1 MATVET
7 PPPGAPKPKLK
18 EGTFIFGEDGEQTI
32 TVTDRMLEETR
43 DALLVLEYAVSTACQ
58 QKSDIEVPQK
68 VEVGADIMLPI
79 KNFAAVVKVDPGA
92 GEEARPTGYI
102 SIPVGMWVKFE
113 VAYNSL
119 AKLVAPVTAQTLRNT
134 EES

>member
-119 AKLVAPVTAQTLRNT
+119 AKLV
-134 EES
+134 